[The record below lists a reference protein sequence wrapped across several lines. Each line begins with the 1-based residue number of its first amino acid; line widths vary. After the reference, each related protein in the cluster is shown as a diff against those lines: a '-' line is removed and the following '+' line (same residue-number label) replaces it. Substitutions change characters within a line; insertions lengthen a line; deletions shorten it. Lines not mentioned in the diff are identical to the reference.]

1 MWRCLWVSKKFSVI
15 LPKKWWWKW
24 WYGGAGKRVWRSGE
38 AARRGNEKEEKERN
52 EKKGAGQKHKGE
64 LKKKEWVVG
73 LGRAWH
79 VGNQNLTL
87 TFFFFFLMLTE
98 TLQLLY
104 WTRFHT
110 QGFKENL
117 LISLSF
123 TIDMVEYYSHKRKY
137 VGGRRVTLSREEKNS
152 VIVQRER
159 ERERERESN

>member
-1 MWRCLWVSKKFSVI
+1 MMVEMVVVVPVGEFKGV
-15 LPKKWWWKW
+15 
-24 WYGGAGKRVWRSGE
+24 KRSCQM
-38 AARRGNEKEEKERN
+38 GNEKEEKERN
-52 EKKGAGQKHKGE
+52 EKKGAGQRDKEE
-64 LKKKEWVVG
+64 LKKKEWWVVG

-79 VGNQNLTL
+79 VGNQNLTF

-123 TIDMVEYYSHKRKY
+123 TIDMVEYY
-137 VGGRRVTLSREEKNS
+137 
-152 VIVQRER
+152 
-159 ERERERESN
+159 

>member
-1 MWRCLWVSKKFSVI
+1 MARGK
-15 LPKKWWWKW
+15 PK
-24 WYGGAGKRVWRSGE
+24 SD
-38 AARRGNEKEEKERN
+38 
-52 EKKGAGQKHKGE
+52 
-64 LKKKEWVVG
+64 LD
-73 LGRAWH
+73 
-79 VGNQNLTL
+79 
-87 TFFFFFLMLTE
+87 FFFFFLMLTE

-159 ERERERESN
+159 ERE

>member
-1 MWRCLWVSKKFSVI
+1 
-15 LPKKWWWKW
+15 
-24 WYGGAGKRVWRSGE
+24 
-38 AARRGNEKEEKERN
+38 
-52 EKKGAGQKHKGE
+52 
-64 LKKKEWVVG
+64 
-73 LGRAWH
+73 
-79 VGNQNLTL
+79 
-87 TFFFFFLMLTE
+87 MLTE

-152 VIVQRER
+152 VIVQKER

>member
-1 MWRCLWVSKKFSVI
+1 M
-15 LPKKWWWKW
+15 
-24 WYGGAGKRVWRSGE
+24 
-38 AARRGNEKEEKERN
+38 
-52 EKKGAGQKHKGE
+52 
-64 LKKKEWVVG
+64 
-73 LGRAWH
+73 
-79 VGNQNLTL
+79 
-87 TFFFFFLMLTE
+87 
-98 TLQLLY
+98 Y

-123 TIDMVEYYSHKRKY
+123 TIDMVEYYSHDRKY